1 MPEPI
6 DFYFDFSSPYGYLAA
21 EKIEGVIAPFE
32 RDIRWRPILLG
43 AAFKETGS
51 GPLLLQPMKG
61 DYAVND
67 LQRMARFQGTPFV
80 VPDPFPVATVRAARG
95 FYWIEDKDPVAAVTF
110 AKAVFRAYFAEGR
123 NISEPAV
130 VDEVAA
136 ALGHDVDAFA
146 AAVTS
151 PEAKERLRNEVDAA
165 IALGVFGSPYVIV
178 DGEPFWGAD
187 RFWMIKRWLKSGG
200 W

>member
-1 MPEPI
+1 MAEPI

-21 EKIEGVIAPFE
+21 EKIEDVIAPFE

-43 AAFKETGS
+43 AAFKATG
-51 GPLLLQPMKG
+51 GAPLVSQPLKR
-61 DYAVND
+61 DYAIND
-67 LQRMARFQGTPFV
+67 LKRMARFQGTPFV

-95 FYWIEDKDPVAAVTF
+95 FYWIDDRDPAAAVDF
-110 AKAVFRAYFAEGR
+110 AKAVYRAYFADGH

-130 VDEVAA
+130 VDDIAA
-136 ALGHDVDAFA
+136 GLGHDAQAFA

-151 PEAKERLRNEVDAA
+151 PEIKDRLRREVDDS
-165 IALGVFGSPYVIV
+165 LERGVFGSPFVIV
-178 DGEPFWGAD
+178 DGEAFWGAD
-187 RFWMIKRWLKSGG
+187 RFWMIRRWLKSGG